1 MSAPLSEQQIPA
13 MTPEFEVALR
23 ALVGIHAEGESALY
37 RNYLKVVLSEVD
49 RLREE
54 RHSTNETRPER
65 ELGAEWAE
73 RLTAMRAR
81 VEAATSG
88 TWHVRPGDPDTLIA
102 IRGEHEIVVASLDAS
117 TAGRGAYRA
126 DREFIVHAHR
136 DMPALLDLL
145 DQALRILR
153 QHQDWHARDAMR
165 IKALEADA
173 SAHVPELRKSVR
185 GWSERCL
192 AAEANAEALRVRNVE
207 LEARAGA
214 PATWFLA
221 DSEGAEGGPTL
232 HATLDAAKAWADG
245 VEAAE
250 WVEEDGVWV
259 QVHCDQDT
267 DRPTHRGAGTVTP
280 LTLAGGA
287 S

>member
-13 MTPEFEVALR
+13 MTAEFEVALR

-37 RNYLKVVLSEVD
+37 RNYLKAVLSEVD

-54 RHSTNETRPER
+54 RHSTNEARPEH

-81 VEAATSG
+81 ADAATAGPWCTDGWEIYQG
-88 TWHVRPGDPDTLIA
+88 TEYYAGATWI
-102 IRGEHEIVVASLDAS
+102 GETCDRNDVSKSEADAAFAAAAR
-117 TAGRGAYRA
+117 T
-126 DREFIVHAHR
+126 DV
-136 DMPALLDLL
+136 PALLDLL

-153 QHQDWHARDAMR
+153 QHQDWHARDAIRMSE
-165 IKALEADA
+165 LEANA
-173 SAHVPELRKSVR
+173 SAEVPRLRESVTAWSKRAREAKS
-185 GWSERCL
+185 E
-192 AAEANAEALRVRNVE
+192 AEALRVRNSE
-207 LEARAGA
+207 LEARAGT
-214 PATWFLA
+214 PVTWFLA

-232 HATLDAAKAWADG
+232 HATLDAAKAWAD
-245 VEAAE
+245 EFEPAE
-250 WVEEDGVWV
+250 WVEQDGVWV